1 MYKISD
7 NITEKNINKYK
18 RFELGIIRSS
28 LDLAIN
34 YQEHAIYIFRGS
46 DSWFVKCK
54 SNLHDL

>member
-1 MYKISD
+1 MCKISD

-18 RFELGIIRSS
+18 RFGLGIIRSS

-46 DSWFVKCK
+46 DS
-54 SNLHDL
+54 